1 MKSLKFTGKNVDTGD
16 AYKTYVTDKLLTAL
30 KKYIGSDF
38 DGHVRLEK
46 SRNAFR
52 TDCLIILRRGLV
64 LESHAEAPDAYESAD
79 AAVSNLEKRV
89 RRYKRRLKNHHNDRS
104 LSLKEIPAR
113 DYTVQTESIDDS
125 GDHHP
130 VIVAESERGI
140 PELPVSEAV
149 MHLDLTQSSFLVF
162 KNAGHGGMNVV
173 YLRSDGHIGWID
185 PKPDAAAS
193 KPAEASGI

>member
-1 MKSLKFTGKNVDTGD
+1 MKSLKFTGKNVDTGE
-16 AYKTYVTDKLLTAL
+16 AYKAYVQDKLATAL
-30 KKYIGSDF
+30 EKYIGSDF
-38 DGHVRLEK
+38 DGHIRLEK
-46 SRNAFR
+46 TRSVFR
-52 TDCLIILRRGLV
+52 TDCSITLRRGLI
-64 LESHAEAPDAYESAD
+64 LESHGEAAGAYESAD
-79 AAVSNLEKRV
+79 AAILHLEKRV
-89 RRYKRRLKNHHNDRS
+89 RRHKRRLKNHHNDRS

-130 VIVAESERGI
+130 VIVAETERGI

-173 YLRSDGHIGWID
+173 YLRSDGNIGWID
-185 PKPDAAAS
+185 PKPEAAA
-193 KPAEASGI
+193 PAEANSV